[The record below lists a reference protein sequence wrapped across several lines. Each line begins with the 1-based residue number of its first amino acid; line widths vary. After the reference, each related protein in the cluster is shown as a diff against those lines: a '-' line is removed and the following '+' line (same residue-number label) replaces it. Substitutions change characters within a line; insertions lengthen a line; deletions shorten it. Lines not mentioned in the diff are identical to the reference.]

1 MLIEGLEHKLSQCVH
16 CGMCLSVCPTYKIF
30 GYETD
35 SPRGRIT
42 LVKALNDGRLVL
54 NEEFAEHIDRCLDCR
69 ACQTACPSGVE
80 YGLIIEE
87 AKAYLFMQNPPGL
100 IKKLL
105 LKFTMRYIIPS
116 RKFMRTITFFLF
128 LYQKLKIN
136 KLMRKILPGK
146 LKELE
151 KMLPPLPSP
160 SKYSYF
166 KDDTVYEA
174 IGEKR
179 GRVYFFAGCVQDAF
193 FPEINRDTIDVLR
206 YNGYEVLVP
215 SGQTCCGAVHMH
227 GGDPEYAKVVARK
240 NMETFKENIPIIVN
254 AAGCGAFL
262 KEYNRLFGEEETRE
276 WRRRIKDI
284 NEFLAENGFRKPKGW
299 VNMKITY
306 QDPCHLAHA
315 QGIRSQPREILKSIP
330 GLELREMKHPDACC
344 GSAGVYNI
352 IHRDISMKILK
363 MKLDDIDGTGAD
375 YVVTANPGC
384 QIQLTYGTGKRV
396 YHVVELLAEAYRNE
410 ER

>member
-35 SPRGRIT
+35 SPRGRIM

-54 NEEFAEHIDRCLDCR
+54 NDEFADHIDRCLDCR

-87 AKAYLFMQNPPGL
+87 AKAYLYLKNPPNFFV
-100 IKKLL
+100 KLL
-105 LKFTMRYIIPS
+105 LRILTRFVIPS
-116 RKFMRTITFFLF
+116 RRVLRTITSFFF
-128 LYQKLKIN
+128 VYQKLRIN
-136 KLMRKILPGK
+136 KLVRKILPGK
-146 LKELE
+146 LRELE
-151 KMLPPLPSP
+151 KMLPSFPSP

-166 KDDTVYEA
+166 KKDTVYES

-193 FPEINRDTIDVLR
+193 FPNVNRDTIDVLR
-206 YNGYEVLVP
+206 YNGYEVVVP
-215 SGQTCCGAVHMH
+215 SAQTCCGAVHMH
-227 GGDPEYAKVVARK
+227 GGDPDYAKVVARR
-240 NMETFKENIPIIVN
+240 NMEAFSEDIPIIVN

-262 KEYNRLFGEEETRE
+262 KEYNRLFGEEETKE

-284 NEFLAENGFRKPKGW
+284 NEFLVENGFRKPKGW

-330 GLELREMKHPDACC
+330 GLEFREMKHPDACC

-352 IHRDISMKILK
+352 VHRDISMEILK
-363 MKLDDIDGTGAD
+363 IKLEDIEGTGAD

-396 YHVVELLAEAYRNE
+396 YHIVELLAEAYRNE
-410 ER
+410 EK

>member
-42 LVKALNDGRLVL
+42 LIKALNDGRLVL
-54 NEEFAEHIDRCLDCR
+54 NEEFADHIDRCLDCR

-87 AKAYLFMQNPPGL
+87 AKAYLYRKNPPNFFV
-100 IKKLL
+100 KLL
-105 LKFTMRYIIPS
+105 LRIVTRFVIPS
-116 RKFMRTITFFLF
+116 RRVLRTLTSFLF
-128 LYQKLKIN
+128 VYQKLRIN
-136 KLMRKILPGK
+136 KLVRKVLPTK
-146 LKELE
+146 LRELE

-166 KDDTVYEA
+166 KKDTVYGP

-193 FPEINRDTIDVLR
+193 FPNVNRDTIDVLR
-206 YNGYEVLVP
+206 YNGYEVVVP
-215 SGQTCCGAVHMH
+215 SAQTCCGAVHMH
-227 GGDPEYAKVVARK
+227 GGDPEYAKVVAKR
-240 NMETFKENIPIIVN
+240 NMEAFSENIPIIVN

-262 KEYNRLFGEEETRE
+262 KEYNRLFGEEETKE

-330 GLELREMKHPDACC
+330 GLDFREMKPPDTCC

-352 IHRDISMKILK
+352 VHRDISMRILK
-363 MKLDDIDGTGAD
+363 MKLEDIERTGAD

-384 QIQLTYGTGKRV
+384 QIQLTYGIGKRV
-396 YHVVELLAEAYRNE
+396 YHIVELLAEAYRNE
-410 ER
+410 KT